1 MEAAES
7 VPHPLLFSP
16 ETCSHFNHVAE
27 CLLLDLLTGS
37 CIVLTH
43 LFLGPKLLWNSL
55 KFHNDLQL
63 SVSLHHLDR
72 V

>member
-37 CIVLTH
+37 CTGSNPSV
-43 LFLGPKLLWNSL
+43 FRPKALVELLE
-55 KFHNDLQL
+55 
-63 SVSLHHLDR
+63 VS
-72 V
+72 